1 MSNQRIGSGG
11 SNMKR
16 LVEIINLFD
25 TIQLNEMDSVKLLN
39 RLDTKF
45 LLSPSVLKNCLTSI
59 VDDYKVLEID
69 QKRMLSY
76 STTYF
81 DTDDFSMFRD
91 HHNGKKR
98 RYKVRYRQY
107 EESGDMFLEVK
118 RKEKG
123 RTHKSRLAIDNL
135 NVDLEGGLQSFVEDA
150 SPYQVSN
157 LIPKLNTKFN
167 RITFVNKNACERI
180 TIDLGIEFE
189 KEGHFF
195 TLPNCSI
202 VEIKRDRDELYSDF
216 ARTMKEHGVLP
227 MSMSKYCVGTIALNE
242 GAKYNRFKPRLR
254 KLNNLMSE
262 VNSHYAF
269 GI

>member
-1 MSNQRIGSGG
+1 
-11 SNMKR
+11 MKR

-25 TIQLNEMDSVKLLN
+25 TIQLHEMDSVKLLN

-45 LLSPSVLKNCLTSI
+45 LLAPAVLRKCLHSI
-59 VDDYKVLEID
+59 IEDYKVLEID
-69 QKRMLSY
+69 QKRLLSY
-76 STTYF
+76 TTTYF
-81 DTDDFSMFRD
+81 DTSNYNMFTE

-98 RYKVRYRQY
+98 RFKVRYRQY
-107 EESGDMFLEVK
+107 DESGDAFLEVK

-123 RTHKSRLAIDNL
+123 RTHKSRMAVDQIDFNIS
-135 NVDLEGGLQSFVEDA
+135 GGMQAFVEDE
-150 SPYQVSN
+150 SPYHVSD
-157 LIPKLNTKFN
+157 LMPKLNTKFN

-202 VEIKRDRDELYSDF
+202 VEIKRDRDELYSRF

-227 MSMSKYCVGTIALNE
+227 MSLSKYCVGTVALNE
-242 GAKYNRFKPRLR
+242 GIKYNRFKPRLR
-254 KLNNLMSE
+254 KLNTLMSE
-262 VNSHYAF
+262 VNSQFAF